1 MLPERLKTGYTDFVS
16 GRLRQEQAR
25 FEELAETGQKP
36 KIMII
41 GCCDSRVSPEVI
53 FNARPGE
60 IFVVRNVANLMPPHE
75 PDDRFH
81 GTSAALEFAMVSLK
95 VEHVVVLGHARCG
108 GIRAFAASKA
118 PGHTP
123 LTETD
128 FIGKWMSL
136 LENVEVPKRKSSQTL
151 DDYAAM
157 IEVASIRQQLANLR
171 TYPCVQSREGRG
183 RTKLHGCYFNIA
195 TGHLA
200 VLDEETGQLSAVMEE
215 QLFKRHMQAEAVP
228 AA

>member
-1 MLPERLKTGYTDFVS
+1 MLPERLKTGYTDFVA

-25 FEELAETGQKP
+25 FEELAETGQRP
-36 KIMII
+36 KTMII

-53 FNARPGE
+53 FNTRPGE

-75 PDDRFH
+75 PDDRYH

-108 GIRAFAASKA
+108 GIRAFAASRA
-118 PGHTP
+118 PGHAP
-123 LTETD
+123 LTDTD

-136 LENVEVPKRKSSQTL
+136 LDNVEVPKRTISQSL

-171 TYPCVQSREGRG
+171 TYPCVQSREARG
-183 RTKLHGCYFNIA
+183 RTQLHGCYFNIA

-200 VLDEETGQLSAVMEE
+200 VLDEADGQLHPVIDHAQFRRSII
-215 QLFKRHMQAEAVP
+215 AEAVS
-228 AA
+228 